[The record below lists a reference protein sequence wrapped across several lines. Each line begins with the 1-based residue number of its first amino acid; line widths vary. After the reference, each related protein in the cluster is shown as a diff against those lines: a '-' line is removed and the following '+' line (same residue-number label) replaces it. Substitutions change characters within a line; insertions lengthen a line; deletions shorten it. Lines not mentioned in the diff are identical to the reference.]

1 MVHLLI
7 GHKGVGKTKK
17 MCDMA
22 NEMLE
27 TAHGSIVFISKSDRL
42 IYNLKHKIRSVDMED
57 FKHITN
63 CDEYIGF
70 IYGIMSSD
78 HDLETVFIDSILK
91 HADFELEDL
100 PEFIDRLKNISKIYG
115 PNFVVSISA
124 DMDDLDGIDFTG
136 CEVTKLS

>member
-7 GHKGVGKTKK
+7 GHKGVGKTRK

-22 NEMLE
+22 NEMVE
-27 TAHGSIVFISKSDRL
+27 SAHGSIVFISKNDRL
-42 IYNLKHKIRSVDMED
+42 IYNLKHNIRSVHMED

-100 PEFIDRLKNISKIYG
+100 PGFITRLKNISKIYG
-115 PNFVVSISA
+115 PNFVVSVSA
-124 DMDDLDGIDFTG
+124 DMEELTDVDFTD
-136 CEVTKLS
+136 CEIINLA

>member
-7 GHKGVGKTKK
+7 GHKGVGKTKR

-22 NEMLE
+22 NEMVE
-27 TAHGSIVFISKSDRL
+27 NAHGSVVFISKSDRL
-42 IYNLKHKIRSVDMED
+42 IYNLKHRIRSVCMED

-78 HDLETVFIDSILK
+78 HDLETVFINSILK
-91 HADFELEDL
+91 HADFHIEDL
-100 PEFIDRLKNISKIYG
+100 PGFVTRLKNISKTYG

-124 DMDDLDGIDFTG
+124 DMEQLGGMDFEG
-136 CEVTKLS
+136 CELINLA